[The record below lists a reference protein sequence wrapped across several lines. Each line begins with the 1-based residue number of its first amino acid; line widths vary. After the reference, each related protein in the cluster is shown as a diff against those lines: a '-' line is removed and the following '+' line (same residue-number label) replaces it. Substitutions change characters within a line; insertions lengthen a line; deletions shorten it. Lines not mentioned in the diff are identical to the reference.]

1 MTTEERI
8 EDLVEL
14 VGDGDLYRY
23 EASEMIVELLEK
35 FAIDFGQWLLN
46 QPYRVK
52 YNDKEE
58 LLEIYKKHVMT
69 TLQYEDSNYR
79 EKQEQEEKDKLAI
92 GFAEWTRN
100 LTYRDWHASTTEE
113 LLETYKKTL

>member
-1 MTTEERI
+1 
-8 EDLVEL
+8 
-14 VGDGDLYRY
+14 
-23 EASEMIVELLEK
+23 
-35 FAIDFGQWLLN
+35 
-46 QPYRVK
+46 
-52 YNDKEE
+52 
-58 LLEIYKKHVMT
+58 MT

-113 LLETYKKTL
+113 LLEIYKKTL

>member
-1 MTTEERI
+1 
-8 EDLVEL
+8 
-14 VGDGDLYRY
+14 
-23 EASEMIVELLEK
+23 
-35 FAIDFGQWLLN
+35 
-46 QPYRVK
+46 
-52 YNDKEE
+52 
-58 LLEIYKKHVMT
+58 MT